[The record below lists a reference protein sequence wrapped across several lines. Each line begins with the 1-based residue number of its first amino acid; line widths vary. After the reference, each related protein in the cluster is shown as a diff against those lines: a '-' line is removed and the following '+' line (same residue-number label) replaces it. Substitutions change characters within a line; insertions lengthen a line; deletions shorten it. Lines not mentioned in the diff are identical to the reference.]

1 MPGPTTIIL
10 LRHAERETVGTD
22 PSLTAAGKKRAQQLA
37 RMLRDA
43 GVTAVFTSDARRTKE
58 TAAPLVAQTHLTP
71 AELTGTN
78 SAAHRAS
85 VLAVSGGTAVVIGH
99 TNTVPALVTALGAG
113 SLEILESEFDRLF
126 VVTRSMAGDVKL
138 LALRY

>member
-22 PSLTAAGKKRAQQLA
+22 PSLTVAGKKRAQQLA

-71 AELTGTN
+71 VELTGTN
-78 SAAHRAS
+78 SATHRAS
-85 VLAVSGGTAVVIGH
+85 VLAVSGGTAVVIGR
-99 TNTVPALVTALGAG
+99 TNTVPALITALGGG
-113 SLEILESEFDRLF
+113 SPEILESEFDRLF